1 MKNFVDTYEVL
12 FDDKFKPLFGRI
24 DFCEAN
30 TTTPKAVYSI
40 DGVSLGSTVYI
51 NGKSSVQIMLDD
63 SDYTAYYYRYIGD
76 SDMTVDDNEESW
88 LHFKTAL
95 IKEQNINITYDL
107 PFRTV
112 NTIDEL
118 RALEDMSNG
127 DLVYVFGY
135 EEKGDIAP
143 RIFKWIE
150 NSPGSTDDG
159 GYYIKSTSITSGVW
173 IWIVEGDLI
182 DVRYFGAFPN
192 STSTD
197 TNCQLGKIAN
207 ATHIANQL
215 NKNLY
220 FPSCSNGA
228 TGYYLFDGS
237 NTLSLEKDIIC
248 DEVRFV
254 VKEGTSG
261 TSISCHELHKC
272 TPRLFT
278 KAGSESDP
286 TVHIGNYTLK
296 CDWSKASWFYGYS
309 PANARIGYIIDQEN
323 VPGNYS
329 NTNIKLIGQRRL
341 VVGTHIYSGT
351 KFSNC
356 KFLETTYGL
365 DNNVEFNNM
374 EIKQEWFDL
383 DYDFDDLTIGTNV
396 EILLDNFK
404 STSLYLELKQR
415 ANQYDFGDLKEKTI
429 SSNLTLGASNA
440 NCIMENFVIQEGHS
454 ISLIGNWELHN
465 GTGTINVDSNTTVN
479 AIDCWLSTTSTVM
492 NSLEMRRG
500 ALNGTG
506 SLQLLSVAYF
516 DNVDINKDLYLMGLN
531 ANFIGCNITSIITG
545 TNLNLVN
552 NIITNK
558 VESRPED
565 NNFNFTLSNN
575 LFTIKNDTVGYHHIT
590 TNASAGATRT
600 CNIKGS
606 WICNNCTYDNAHWI
620 QVRQHGILMTGN
632 TCKYINNA
640 EPYFDKKN
648 KDYIQFYG
656 ICINVNTDHADKSR
670 IRTDIP
676 LLMINRATTAIHL
689 GNFKIYGFCLDRTLD
704 ARRVQMYC
712 TSPNVYTLSDSGED
726 PNKLEFNSYEY
737 GYITTVSETADYL
750 NYEFTNYELS
760 QLTDSEH
767 KYLLGNESGYLS
779 SNNLGIFTNSLSQ
792 WMNNDSQGRPMAKK
806 DIKFTVLQDFI

>member
-159 GYYIKSTSITSGVW
+159 GYYIKSNSITSGVW

-220 FPSCSNGA
+220 FSSCSNGA

-254 VKEGTSG
+254 VKEGTTG

-286 TVHIGNYTLK
+286 SVHIGNYTLK
-296 CDWSKASWFYGYS
+296 CDWSNASWFYGYS

-341 VVGTHIYSGT
+341 VSGTHIYTGT
-351 KFSNC
+351 TFSNC
-356 KFLETTYGL
+356 KFLETTYGI
-365 DNNVEFNNM
+365 DNNVIFNNM

-383 DYDFDDLTIGTNV
+383 DYDFDDLTLGTNV
-396 EILLDNFK
+396 ELFVDNF
-404 STSLYLELKQR
+404 TSVDLYLKLKQR
-415 ANQYDFGDLKEKTI
+415 ANQYDFGDLKERTI
-429 SSNLTLGASNA
+429 SSNLTLGASNE
-440 NCIMENFVIQEGHS
+440 NCIMENFNIQNGNS
-454 ISLIGNWELHN
+454 ISIIGHWELHN
-465 GTGTINVDSNTTVN
+465 ATGTITVDSNTTLN
-479 AIDCWLSTTSTVM
+479 AIDCWLNTTSTVM
-492 NSLEMRRG
+492 DSLEMRRG
-500 ALNGTG
+500 ALSGAD
-506 SLQLLSVAYF
+506 SLQLLSVGYF
-516 DNVDINKDLYLMGLN
+516 DNVDINKDIRTLGITPTYKHCKINAALTTQNCIIHDCDIYQPIYTRNDFNVIDFSLIGNRFHTGSMHYISSTISNTHVDGKWIDNFSELSTHFISLDRTNLN
-531 ANFIGCNITSIITG
+531 PYEKNHHYVYDGNTG
-545 TNLNLVN
+545 TNTLQKNPIWKDTLHYNANYKGIHSWYCPYHFIHDYYSTSTGEMPEAVISTCYYKATN
-552 NIITNK
+552 NDDTDPTYYSTEFEMFSIGTDMDSIVMTLYSEPDTKLIYGSTIEPERITN
-558 VESRPED
+558 RYLP
-565 NNFNFTLSNN
+565 
-575 LFTIKNDTVGYHHIT
+575 
-590 TNASAGATRT
+590 
-600 CNIKGS
+600 
-606 WICNNCTYDNAHWI
+606 
-620 QVRQHGILMTGN
+620 TG
-632 TCKYINNA
+632 
-640 EPYFDKKN
+640 
-648 KDYIQFYG
+648 
-656 ICINVNTDHADKSR
+656 
-670 IRTDIP
+670 
-676 LLMINRATTAIHL
+676 MI
-689 GNFKIYGFCLDRTLD
+689 
-704 ARRVQMYC
+704 
-712 TSPNVYTLSDSGED
+712 
-726 PNKLEFNSYEY
+726 
-737 GYITTVSETADYL
+737 
-750 NYEFTNYELS
+750 
-760 QLTDSEH
+760 
-767 KYLLGNESGYLS
+767 
-779 SNNLGIFTNSLSQ
+779 NSLSDKEI
-792 WMNNDSQGRPMAKK
+792 NTTSSVTMAKSLMLVGDYTWK
-806 DIKFTVLQDFI
+806 IGGGIIIGKVQGLTVANASILGDLNINFEIHRI